1 LQYFYRNMRLGIP
14 VKLGEKI
21 RSLRRAEG
29 MLRGLGRDMTQTEV
43 VRAVRKEV
51 GVGLSQSYLSQI
63 ENGARPHLTK
73 STRELLA
80 RFFKVH
86 PGFLVDD
93 PEGFHTELLSSLPV
107 RTSQLDL
114 WLLEGAQRF
123 RRDAELSAMLEK
135 LGHREDARRSLI
147 LLGAILDAP
156 GLASRLL
163 HVLRPAHS
171 ETKADREASGRRG
184 HGGNGGARRPR
195 EHRGPEEEA

>member
-1 LQYFYRNMRLGIP
+1 MR
-14 VKLGEKI
+14 LGEKI

-51 GVGLSQSYLSQI
+51 GKGLSQSYLSQI
-63 ENGARPHLTK
+63 ENGARPHVTK
-73 STRELLA
+73 HTRELLA

-123 RRDAELSAMLEK
+123 RRDAELGGVLEK
-135 LGHREDARRSLI
+135 LGHREDARRNLI

-171 ETKADREASGRRG
+171 DPGRGRGGAGRHG
-184 HGGNGGARRPR
+184 HGRPQGNGEDRHSH